1 MAISIGNNPQ
11 TGSTI
16 NQFNK
21 SLKERDKYSEQLST
35 GKRINKAS
43 DDAAGLQ
50 IVSKLELEDAVS
62 RQETRNIKDTSSLIS
77 VSESSL
83 ETSSDITT
91 RLSEL
96 AMQSANGA
104 TSDTQRASIDQEFQ
118 ALKSELDRT
127 ANSTSFNGNQLSG
140 STTNVSVQGTNI
152 AVSVAS
158 SSSSS
163 LGLSSSSVAS
173 QSAALTALDDAK
185 RATETISSSRAD
197 LGAVDSRLST
207 SLSGLETSISA
218 NAEAASQ
225 IRDVDYASAF
235 AERTSRDIRAQAG
248 ASLLGIQE
256 IATQNVLKLLQN

>member
-1 MAISIGNNPQ
+1 MAISIGNKTQ
-11 TGSTI
+11 TSTTI

-21 SLKERDKYSEQLST
+21 SIKESNKFSEQLSS
-35 GKRINKAS
+35 GKRINRAS

-50 IVSKLELEDAVS
+50 IVAQLEAEDAVS
-62 RQETRNIKDTSSLIS
+62 RQTTRNIKDTSSLIA
-77 VSESSL
+77 VAESSL
-83 ETSSDITT
+83 ESSGEITS

-96 AMQSANGA
+96 ATQAGNG
-104 TSDTQRASIDQEFQ
+104 TLSDTQRASIDQEFQ

-127 ANSTSFNGNQLSG
+127 SNSTSFNERQLSG
-140 STTNVSVQGTNI
+140 STTSVSIQGSNI
-152 AVSVAS
+152 SVSVAS
-158 SSSSS
+158 TNSSS

-185 RATETISSSRAD
+185 KATENVSTSRAE

-207 SLSGLETSISA
+207 SLSGLETSIGA
-218 NAEAASQ
+218 NAEAASR

-248 ASLLGIQE
+248 ASLLGISE
-256 IATQNVLKLLQN
+256 ISTASVLKLLQT